1 MDAVNPRAQ
10 LLRNCS
16 HKGFVS
22 CPGTGDVGNDLIIC
36 RQTNNDPEGADMNAI
51 ALTTL
56 LVHSIATVAVAIG
69 TMVAAVWSPRR

>member
-1 MDAVNPRAQ
+1 
-10 LLRNCS
+10 
-16 HKGFVS
+16 
-22 CPGTGDVGNDLIIC
+22 
-36 RQTNNDPEGADMNAI
+36 MNAI